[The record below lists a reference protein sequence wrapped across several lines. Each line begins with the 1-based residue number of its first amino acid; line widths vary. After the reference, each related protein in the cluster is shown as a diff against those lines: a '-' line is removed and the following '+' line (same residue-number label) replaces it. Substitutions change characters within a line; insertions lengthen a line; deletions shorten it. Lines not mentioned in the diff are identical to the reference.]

1 MGCGDMP
8 QENIKTMSKKNFP
21 LIKVETL
28 PNGYALTVKTHEY
41 LALSAESL
49 IDIFFTHVAIG
60 ELEYINRDMAAGL
73 LQAAAT
79 WQTISE
85 ALSANA
91 QLIAEARRAER
102 DYLVA
107 IRGQSKA
114 NEECEK
120 MRKERDALHLKNLDL
135 EYEIKKLKSQIDGI
149 GRTLV
154 GGEPKSRPLPVLD
167 APKKRKKYDRG
178 DITKADILGKPKK
191 KGKARYARD

>member
-1 MGCGDMP
+1 
-8 QENIKTMSKKNFP
+8 MSKKRLPF
-21 LIKVETL
+21 IKVDPL
-28 PNGYALTVKTHEY
+28 PNGYALTVGKHEY
-41 LALSAESL
+41 LALSPESL
-49 IDIFFTHVAIG
+49 VDIFFTHVAIG

-79 WQTISE
+79 WKTVGE

-102 DYLVA
+102 EYQSAL
-107 IRGQSKA
+107 RGQAKA

-120 MRKERDALHLKNLDL
+120 AIKERDRLYAKNIEL
-135 EYEIKKLKSQIDGI
+135 EYEVKKLKEDVDGI

-167 APKKRKKYDRG
+167 APKKRKKYDRS
-178 DITKADILGKPKK
+178 DITKADIFGKPKK

>member
-1 MGCGDMP
+1 ML
-8 QENIKTMSKKNFP
+8 QVNTRTMSKKKLPF
-21 LIKVETL
+21 IKVETL
-28 PNGYALTVKTHEY
+28 PNGYSLTVGKHEY
-41 LALSAESL
+41 LALSPESL
-49 IDIFFTHVAIG
+49 VDIFFTHVAIG

-79 WQTISE
+79 WKTVGE

-102 DYLVA
+102 DYNNA
-107 IRGQSKA
+107 IRGQAKA

-120 MRKERDALHLKNLDL
+120 AVKERDRLYAKNLEL
-135 EYEIKKLKSQIDGI
+135 EYEVKKLKEKIDGI
-149 GRTLV
+149 GKTLV
-154 GGEPKSRPLPVLD
+154 GGDPKSRPLPVFD
-167 APKKRKKYDRG
+167 APKKKKKYDRG

>member
-1 MGCGDMP
+1 ML
-8 QENIKTMSKKNFP
+8 QVNTRTMSKKKLPF
-21 LIKVETL
+21 IKVETL
-28 PNGYALTVKTHEY
+28 PNGYALTVGKHEY

-49 IDIFFTHVAIG
+49 VDIFFTHVAIG

-79 WQTISE
+79 WKTVGE

-91 QLIAEARRAER
+91 QLMAEARRAER
-102 DYLVA
+102 DYQNA
-107 IRGQSKA
+107 IRGQAKA

-135 EYEIKKLKSQIDGI
+135 EYEIKKLRSQIDGI

-167 APKKRKKYDRG
+167 APKKRKKYDRS

>member
-1 MGCGDMP
+1 M
-8 QENIKTMSKKNFP
+8 EKRKLP

-28 PNGYALTVKTHEY
+28 PNGYALTVGKHEY

-49 IDIFFTHVAIG
+49 VDIFFTHVAIDL
-60 ELEYINRDMAAGL
+60 LEYINRDMAAGL

-79 WQTISE
+79 WPTVGE

-91 QLIAEARRAER
+91 QLVAETRRAER
-102 DYLVA
+102 DYQAA
-107 IRGQSKA
+107 IRGQAKA

-135 EYEIKKLKSQIDGI
+135 EYEIKKLRSQIDGI

-167 APKKRKKYDRG
+167 APKKKKKYDRG
-178 DITKADILGKPKK
+178 DITKADIFGKPKK

>member
-1 MGCGDMP
+1 MP
-8 QENIKTMSKKNFP
+8 AVNSKTMSKKNFP

-28 PNGYALTVKTHEY
+28 PNGYALTVGKHEY

-49 IDIFFTHVAIG
+49 VDLVFVHIAIG
-60 ELEYINRDMAAGL
+60 ELDYINRDMAAGL

-79 WQTISE
+79 WKTVGE

-91 QLIAEARRAER
+91 QLIAEARRADRE
-102 DYLVA
+102 YQSAL
-107 IRGQSKA
+107 RGQAKA

-120 MRKERDALHLKNLDL
+120 AVKERDRLYAKNIEL
-135 EYEIKKLKSQIDGI
+135 EYEVKKLKEDVDGI

-167 APKKRKKYDRG
+167 APKKRKKYDRS
-178 DITKADILGKPKK
+178 DITKADIFGKPKK

>member
-1 MGCGDMP
+1 ML
-8 QENIKTMSKKNFP
+8 QVNTRTMSKKKLPF
-21 LIKVETL
+21 IKVETL
-28 PNGYALTVKTHEY
+28 PNGYALTVGKHEY
-41 LALSAESL
+41 LALSPESL
-49 IDIFFTHVAIG
+49 VDIFFTHVAIG

-79 WQTISE
+79 WKTVGE

-102 DYLVA
+102 DYQNA
-107 IRGQSKA
+107 IRGQAKA

-167 APKKRKKYDRG
+167 APKKRKRYDRG

>member
-1 MGCGDMP
+1 ML
-8 QENIKTMSKKNFP
+8 QVNTRTMSKKNFP

-28 PNGYALTVKTHEY
+28 PNGYALTVGKHEY
-41 LALSAESL
+41 MALSPESL
-49 IDIFFTHVAIG
+49 VDIFFTHVAIG
-60 ELEYINRDMAAGL
+60 ELEYINRDTATGL
-73 LQAAAT
+73 LQSAAT
-79 WQTISE
+79 WPTVGD

-102 DYLVA
+102 DYQNA
-107 IRGQSKA
+107 IRGQAKA

-154 GGEPKSRPLPVLD
+154 GGEPKSGPLPVLN
-167 APKKRKKYDRG
+167 APKKRKKYDRS
-178 DITKADILGKPKK
+178 DITKADIFGKHKK

>member
-1 MGCGDMP
+1 ML
-8 QENIKTMSKKNFP
+8 QVNTKTMSKKKLPF
-21 LIKVETL
+21 IKVETL
-28 PNGYALTVKTHEY
+28 PNGYALTVGKHEY

-49 IDIFFTHVAIG
+49 VDIFFTHVAIG

-73 LQAAAT
+73 LQAATT
-79 WQTISE
+79 WPTVGQ

-102 DYLVA
+102 DYQNA
-107 IRGQSKA
+107 IRGQAKA

-135 EYEIKKLKSQIDGI
+135 EYEIKKLRSQIDGI

>member
-1 MGCGDMP
+1 MP
-8 QENIKTMSKKNFP
+8 AVNSKTMSKKKLPF
-21 LIKVETL
+21 IKVETL
-28 PNGYALTVKTHEY
+28 PNGYALTVGKHEY
-41 LALSAESL
+41 LALSPESL
-49 IDIFFTHVAIG
+49 VDIFFTHVAIG

-79 WQTISE
+79 WKTVGE

-91 QLIAEARRAER
+91 QLMAEARRAER
-102 DYLVA
+102 DYQNA
-107 IRGQSKA
+107 IRGQAKA

-135 EYEIKKLKSQIDGI
+135 EYEIKKLRSQIDGI

-167 APKKRKKYDRG
+167 APKKRKKYDRS

>member
-1 MGCGDMP
+1 ML
-8 QENIKTMSKKNFP
+8 QVNTRTMSKKKLPF
-21 LIKVETL
+21 IKVETL
-28 PNGYALTVKTHEY
+28 PNGYALTVGKHEY
-41 LALSAESL
+41 LALSPESL
-49 IDIFFTHVAIG
+49 VDIFFTHVAIG

-79 WQTISE
+79 WKTVGE

-91 QLIAEARRAER
+91 QLMAEARRAER
-102 DYLVA
+102 DYQNA
-107 IRGQSKA
+107 IRGQAKA

-135 EYEIKKLKSQIDGI
+135 EYEIKKLRSQIDGI

-167 APKKRKKYDRG
+167 APKKRKKYDRS

>member
-1 MGCGDMP
+1 ML
-8 QENIKTMSKKNFP
+8 QVNTRTMSKKKLPF
-21 LIKVETL
+21 IKVETL
-28 PNGYALTVKTHEY
+28 PNGYALTVGKHEY

-49 IDIFFTHVAIG
+49 VDIFFTHVAIG

-79 WQTISE
+79 WKTVSE

-91 QLIAEARRAER
+91 QLMAEARRAER

-107 IRGQSKA
+107 IRGQAKA

-135 EYEIKKLKSQIDGI
+135 EYEIKKLRSQIDGI

-154 GGEPKSRPLPVLD
+154 GGDPKSRPLPVLD

>member
-1 MGCGDMP
+1 ML
-8 QENIKTMSKKNFP
+8 QVNTRTMSKKKLPF
-21 LIKVETL
+21 IKVETL
-28 PNGYALTVKTHEY
+28 PNGYALTVGKHEY
-41 LALSAESL
+41 LALSPESL
-49 IDIFFTHVAIG
+49 VDIFFTHVAIG

-79 WQTISE
+79 WKTVGE

-91 QLIAEARRAER
+91 QLMAEARRAER
-102 DYLVA
+102 DYQNA
-107 IRGQSKA
+107 IRGQAKA

-135 EYEIKKLKSQIDGI
+135 EYEIKKLRSQIDGI

>member
-1 MGCGDMP
+1 MP

-28 PNGYALTVKTHEY
+28 PNGYALTVGTHEY

-49 IDIFFTHVAIG
+49 VDIFFTHVAIDL
-60 ELEYINRDMAAGL
+60 LEYINRDMAAGL

-79 WQTISE
+79 WQTVGD

-114 NEECEK
+114 NEEYEK
-120 MRKERDALHLKNLDL
+120 AVKERDRLYAKNLEL
-135 EYEIKKLKSQIDGI
+135 EYEVKKMKEKIDGI

>member
-1 MGCGDMP
+1 ML
-8 QENIKTMSKKNFP
+8 QVNTRTMSKKKLPF
-21 LIKVETL
+21 IKVETL
-28 PNGYALTVKTHEY
+28 PNGYALTVGKHEY

-49 IDIFFTHVAIG
+49 VDIFFTHVAIG

-79 WQTISE
+79 WKTVGE

-91 QLIAEARRAER
+91 QLMAEARRAER
-102 DYLVA
+102 DYQNA
-107 IRGQSKA
+107 IRGQAKA

-135 EYEIKKLKSQIDGI
+135 EYEIKKLRSQIDGI

-154 GGEPKSRPLPVLD
+154 GGDPKSRPLPVLD